1 MTEQENTIVLV
12 ENAIRKIGVDPAVCK
27 GEKVGQYSLV
37 QGSANVWIDVLF
49 VARENSCYFQVMSP
63 IMILHNV
70 TNKVGLFE
78 ELLTINDTLYNVAF
92 TLFNNFVWLKTIR
105 EVKGLDEDEILAQ
118 IRRIGTYGD
127 QYDDYLK
134 QKYEITNPASAGVV
148 GRPPQ

>member
-12 ENAIRKIGVDPAVCK
+12 ENAIRKIGVDPAICK

-92 TLFNNFVWLKTIR
+92 TLFNQTI
-105 EVKGLDEDEILAQ
+105 EPVPEILVLLNERFCELVPLLLPS
-118 IRRIGTYGD
+118 IIM
-127 QYDDYLK
+127 
-134 QKYEITNPASAGVV
+134 
-148 GRPPQ
+148 